1 MVVLIQYRGLPLA
14 IALLGGVL
22 EDDHSESMWKDI
34 SDMLETSHLDH
45 IVTQAEV
52 GKIDVNYHQA
62 SLNATIKL
70 RFVRLFA
77 QN

>member
-1 MVVLIQYRGLPLA
+1 MA

-22 EDDHSESMWKDI
+22 KDNHSESMWQEI
-34 SDMLETSHLDH
+34 LDMLETSHLDP

-52 GKIDVNYHQA
+52 GKEDVNYHQA

-70 RFVRLFA
+70 RFVHLFT